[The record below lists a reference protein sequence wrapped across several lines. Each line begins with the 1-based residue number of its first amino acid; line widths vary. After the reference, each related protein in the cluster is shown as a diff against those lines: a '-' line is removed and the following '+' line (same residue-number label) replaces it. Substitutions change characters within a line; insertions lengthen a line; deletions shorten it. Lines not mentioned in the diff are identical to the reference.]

1 MQPNVP
7 VILQTK
13 VCVAEFIG
21 YKVIIHTYFY
31 VNCNVFLDV
40 KTLFKISLRKFQL

>member
-13 VCVAEFIG
+13 VCVAEF
-21 YKVIIHTYFY
+21 IHTYFY

-40 KTLFKISLRKFQL
+40 KTLFKISFQKFQL